1 MIEISEATGLP
12 ALRAAVSVTLVAA
25 MTACGGGPPPPEAG
39 ESMGAIPDMM
49 GRTVM
54 LLPVQVVD
62 GVPGPVDPE
71 IEFAL
76 GEHGEGIDWVF
87 PDELRRHVD
96 RTPGMD
102 LEVDNLPVGT
112 FFRAEV
118 ERVGDPLFG
127 YIRRLAALTDADMA
141 VIPLQ
146 VRYRMATELET
157 SAVEILSTVLDARSG
172 RVFWTGVLGGSEGA
186 ADDPGTLAS
195 AANVFA
201 RRMAWSAQGA
211 TE

>member
-1 MIEISEATGLP
+1 
-12 ALRAAVSVTLVAA
+12 
-25 MTACGGGPPPPEAG
+25 
-39 ESMGAIPDMM
+39 MGAIPDMM

-62 GVPGPVDPE
+62 GVPEPVDPE

-96 RTPGMD
+96 RAPGMD
-102 LEVDNLPVGT
+102 LKVEDLPVGT

-127 YIRRLAALTDADMA
+127 YIRRLAALTGADMA

-146 VRYRMATELET
+146 VRYRMATDIEP
-157 SAVEILSTVLDARSG
+157 SAIEIMSTVLDARSG
-172 RVFWTGVLGGSEGA
+172 RVFWTGVLAGDEGD
-186 ADDPGTLAS
+186 ADDPGTLGA

-201 RRMAWSAQGA
+201 RSMAWSAQGGSR
-211 TE
+211 

>member
-1 MIEISEATGLP
+1 MHPTAQAPI
-12 ALRAAVSVTLVAA
+12 LRAARASASLALVVVVA
-25 MTACGGGPPPPEAG
+25 ACGGSPPPPEAG
-39 ESMGAIPDMM
+39 DSMGAIPDMM

-62 GVPGPVDPE
+62 GVPEPVDPE

-76 GEHGEGIDWVF
+76 GEHGEGIDWVL
-87 PDELRRHVD
+87 PDQLRRHVD

-102 LEVDNLPVGT
+102 LKVEDLPVGT

-127 YIRRLAALTDADMA
+127 YIRRLAALTAADMA

-146 VRYRMATELET
+146 VRYRMATELEP
-157 SAVEILSTVLDARSG
+157 SAIEIMSTVLDARSG
-172 RVFWTGVLGGSEGA
+172 RVFWTGVLAGSEGD
-186 ADDPGTLAS
+186 ADDPATLGS

-201 RRMAWSAQGA
+201 RSMAWSAQGGSR
-211 TE
+211 